1 MLVVKKLKKFC
12 VFINKPYII
21 GIKKIIDTIGTPGG
35 KRLYNV
41 KKYLENSKKNES
53 NVTRVNNTLM
63 IDKKINSLRNNYIY
77 ARVSSN
83 NQKDD
88 LIRQINELKLKY
100 PNYKLISD
108 IGKV

>member
-1 MLVVKKLKKFC
+1 
-12 VFINKPYII
+12 
-21 GIKKIIDTIGTPGG
+21 
-35 KRLYNV
+35 
-41 KKYLENSKKNES
+41 
-53 NVTRVNNTLM
+53 M

-77 ARVSSN
+77 ARLSSN